1 MRKKLIFVCTLVLAL
16 SMMVALSGVGAA
28 KYRFAM
34 VTDIGGLG
42 DQSFN
47 DSAYAGLKMAESKL
61 GAEIKVLQSKKME
74 DYVPNLRS
82 LADQK
87 YDMIWAIG
95 FLMTDA
101 VNEVAAQYPNIKFGI
116 IDSVVNQPNVESV
129 CFKEQ
134 EGSFLVGVIAA
145 MTTKAK
151 VVGFVGGM
159 KLPLIE
165 KFEAGFTAGVRAV
178 DKNIRV
184 LSAYTGKFDDPGKGK
199 ELAMAQFSQK
209 ADVVYHASGACGIGV
224 IEAAKEKNLWAIG
237 VDSDQNHLA
246 PNNVLTSMMKRVDV
260 GVFSG
265 CQDVANN
272 KFKAGKTVIL
282 GLAEDGVGYAPT
294 TGKNASK
301 DAIAKADYFASLITS
316 GKLDVPEKMADVK

>member
-1 MRKKLIFVCTLVLAL
+1 MRRKIAVFGVLVLVL
-16 SMMVALSGVGAA
+16 SLMVSLSGAGAA
-28 KYRFAM
+28 KLRFAM

-47 DSAYAGLKMAESKL
+47 DSAYAGLKRAEKEL

-82 LADQK
+82 LAEQK
-87 YDMIWAIG
+87 YDLIWAVG

-101 VNEVAAQYPNIKFGI
+101 TNEVAAQYPKINFGI
-116 IDSVVNQPNVESV
+116 IDSVVNQPNVQSV
-129 CFKEQ
+129 CFKEH

-145 MTTKAK
+145 MTTKTK

-178 DKNIRV
+178 DPKIRV

-199 ELAMAQFSQK
+199 ELAMAQFGQK

-237 VDSDQNHLA
+237 VDSDQYHLA
-246 PNNVLTSMMKRVDV
+246 PKNVLTSMMKRVDV

-265 CQDVANN
+265 CRDVAKNA
-272 KFKAGKTVIL
+272 FKGGRTVVL
-282 GLAEDGVGYAPT
+282 GLAEEGVGYAPT
-294 TGKNASK
+294 TEKNASK
-301 DAIAKADYFASLITS
+301 EAIAKADEFAKLIVS
-316 GKLDVPEKMADVK
+316 GKLVVPEKMADVR

>member
-1 MRKKLIFVCTLVLAL
+1 MRKRLMFVGTLVLAL
-16 SMMVALSGVGAA
+16 SMMVALSGIGAA
-28 KYRFAM
+28 KLKFAM

-47 DSAYAGLKMAESKL
+47 DSAYAGLKLAESKL
-61 GAEIKVLQSKKME
+61 GAEVKVLQSKKME

-101 VNEVAAQYPNIKFGI
+101 VNEVAAQYPEIKFGI
-116 IDSVVNQPNVESV
+116 IDSVVAQPNVESV

-145 MTTKAK
+145 MTTKKK
-151 VVGFVGGM
+151 VVGFIGGM

-178 DKNIRV
+178 DPKIRV

-224 IEAAKEKNLWAIG
+224 IEAAKEKKLWAIG
-237 VDSDQNHLA
+237 VDSDQYHLA
-246 PNNVLTSMMKRVDV
+246 PKNVLTSMMKRVDV

-272 KFKAGKTVIL
+272 AFKAGKTVVL
-282 GLAEDGVGYAPT
+282 GLVEDGVGYAPT
-294 TGKNASK
+294 TSKNASK
-301 DAIAKADYFASLITS
+301 KAIAKADYYAGLIKS
-316 GKLDVPEKMADVK
+316 GKLVVPEKMADVK